1 MKINKY
7 YMMAC
12 AAWLCAATSC
22 DNADYSVIDNAIYLQ
37 EASNT
42 ASTYGKVT
50 VEGDVTHTDL
60 TVRVGQP
67 LNEDVTGSLELDASL
82 LDAYN
87 QTFSTS
93 YEVLPS
99 KYLSYEESF
108 KIKKGETLAEKTAF
122 SIKAYSNNNGELYAI
137 PVRLKV
143 HSGNIATIGDSQ
155 SYIILLDKAL
165 KQPVPVM
172 DQRNKASTGK
182 DMNLTTAE
190 WSIEAW
196 VWMDGFAINNQAIIN
211 SGSGKAGRANE
222 IYIRFGDA
230 PIPYNSLQIK
240 TMGSQV
246 NTVTLFEPNKW
257 YHLTITYDAGG
268 LVTIYVNGEKDVTL
282 QTKGGMVNFD
292 RMELVTSGSWFRNT
306 CKMGQLRLWK
316 KAITPSQIK
325 SNMYLGINPKN
336 PDLMGYWRLDEG
348 KGNVF
353 KDATPNGFDM
363 TVEGTLKWEAD
374 VNFK

>member
-1 MKINKY
+1 MKLNKY
-7 YMMAC
+7 HIIAC
-12 AAWLCAATSC
+12 AAWLCVVASC

-50 VEGDVTHTDL
+50 VEGDITYTDL

-67 LNEDVTGSLELDASL
+67 LSEDVAGTLELDASL

-87 QTFSTS
+87 RTFSTS

-99 KYLSYEESF
+99 EYLSYEKNF
-108 KIKKGETLAEKTAF
+108 KINKGETLAEKTEF
-122 SIKAYSNNNGELYAI
+122 FIKTYSTNNGELYAI

-143 HSGNIATIGDSQ
+143 NSGNISTIGDSQ

-172 DQRNKASTGK
+172 NQSNKASTGK
-182 DMNLTTAE
+182 DMNLTTGE
-190 WSIEAW
+190 WSIETW

-246 NTVTLFEPNKW
+246 NTVTLFEPKKW

-363 TVEGTLKWEAD
+363 TAEGSLNWEED

>member
-1 MKINKY
+1 
-7 YMMAC
+7 
-12 AAWLCAATSC
+12 
-22 DNADYSVIDNAIYLQ
+22 
-37 EASNT
+37 
-42 ASTYGKVT
+42 
-50 VEGDVTHTDL
+50 
-60 TVRVGQP
+60 
-67 LNEDVTGSLELDASL
+67 
-82 LDAYN
+82 
-87 QTFSTS
+87 
-93 YEVLPS
+93 
-99 KYLSYEESF
+99 
-108 KIKKGETLAEKTAF
+108 
-122 SIKAYSNNNGELYAI
+122 
-137 PVRLKV
+137 
-143 HSGNIATIGDSQ
+143 
-155 SYIILLDKAL
+155 ILLDKAL

-172 DQRNKASTGK
+172 DQSNKASTGK

-190 WSIEAW
+190 WSIETW

-240 TMGSQV
+240 TLGSQV

-292 RMELVTSGSWFRNT
+292 QMELVTSGSWFRNT

-363 TVEGTLKWEAD
+363 TAEGILKWETD